1 MAQQVTAD
9 AGLLTIYKIWYTE
22 KGVENLLFRNSP
34 TLKKIKKERIGGREY
49 AFSMLYG
56 RGGACSGD
64 YTLAVAY
71 AAASGA
77 ANAEMRV
84 PPGNL
89 FSVFNITQKEKLAS
103 VQKKG
108 AYTPALI
115 DKMMAA
121 TEAFRKQLAAA
132 LFGMGFGEIGLIP
145 AAGVIA
151 GAATFTFAEYSP
163 IVKID
168 VGTRFEVATAVPNGA
183 LLAGGPF
190 TVTGIDGLTITYT
203 PVTPAG
209 GWAGADVVEFAG
221 SRDGAGAPNVPTGLA
236 GWIPHYLNRTGAP
249 WLAYI
254 ATAFY
259 GVNRSVSVQKLAGQF
274 YQAVALE
281 SDESAIVNLIK
292 LIRSAGGV
300 PDMVV
305 INPDNYKRII
315 DNLALNVNY
324 MQQINTPQ
332 AKGGA
337 NEYQV
342 GLSTM
347 GFQYS
352 TNWIQYV
359 YEDPYCPFGVAWVL
373 DSEAIKLVSL
383 SNTETPVGDG
393 IEGVNPG
400 TQSVDAVAAPDVDQ
414 YKFII
419 DDFLDVRPG
428 ADTAE
433 GPAARVTISG
443 FMNFVV
449 TNPAHCGV
457 VRFLP

>member
-121 TEAFRKQLAAA
+121 TEAFRKQLAAS
-132 LFGMGFGEIGLIP
+132 LFGMGFGEIGIMP
-145 AAGVIA
+145 AVAP
-151 GAATFTFAEYSP
+151 GAATFAFADYSP

-168 VGTRFEVATAVPNGA
+168 VGTRFEVATATPFGA
-183 LLAGGPF
+183 LIAGGPW
-190 TVTGIDGLTITYT
+190 TVTGIDGLTVTFT
-203 PVTPAG
+203 PVAPGGGFGAG
-209 GWAGADVVEFAG
+209 DVCEFAG

-236 GWIPHYLNRTGAP
+236 GWIPYFADRTGAG
-249 WLAYI
+249 WVAYI

-274 YQAVALE
+274 YHAVALE
-281 SDESAIVNLIK
+281 SNESAIVNLIK

-300 PDMVV
+300 PDMVI
-305 INPDNYKRII
+305 INPDDYKAII

-324 MQQINTPQ
+324 MQQINVPG

-337 NEYQV
+337 NEYQY

-359 YEDPYCPFGVAWVL
+359 YEDPYCPQGFAWVC
-373 DSEAIKLVSL
+373 DSEALKLVSL
-383 SNTETPVGDG
+383 SNTETPVNDG

-400 TQSVDAVAAPDVDQ
+400 TQTVDAVNTPDVDQ

-443 FMNFVV
+443 FLNFVV

-457 VRFLP
+457 VAFL